1 MLILCFIYLLF
12 FSLLSYLV
20 NMEVIRYYFILIMI
34 GELVYCLVIMVV
46 VFGVD
51 VWGSFLNFVG
61 MFLFVV
67 MLLNNILFLCIVRS
81 VCCLFYYEF
90 VKCSY
95 CR

>member
-1 MLILCFIYLLF
+1 MLSVNFVFDIFVV

-34 GELVYCLVIMVV
+34 SELVYCLVIMVV

-67 MLLNNILFLCIVRS
+67 MLLNNILF
-81 VCCLFYYEF
+81 
-90 VKCSY
+90 
-95 CR
+95 

>member
-1 MLILCFIYLLF
+1 MLILCLIYLLF

-20 NMEVIRYYFILIMI
+20 NMEMIRYYFILIMI
-34 GELVYCLVIMVV
+34 GELVYCLVILVV

-67 MLLNNILFLCIVRS
+67 MLLNNILF
-81 VCCLFYYEF
+81 
-90 VKCSY
+90 
-95 CR
+95 